1 MADQIEIIGASM
13 SALAESLR
21 ASAHNIANIN
31 TTGYKRLHGLFAQM
45 LDAEIS
51 DSVEATP
58 ALDFTQGALVRT
70 GRPLDLAL
78 TGKGFFVI
86 ETPQGELY
94 TRNGAF
100 SLNDA
105 GQMVDTSGRVV
116 AGADGPIM
124 IPTTAGTPDI
134 VVSSEGR
141 VRVAGQDVGRLKLVE
156 FEDASVLRPVGASC
170 FGRATPVEPTDATD
184 TGVRQGFLEG
194 SNVSAI
200 KELVSLITITRLYEA
215 NVKSMVTTD
224 DALRQLLEIA
234 MGS

>member
-13 SALAESLR
+13 TALAESLR
-21 ASAHNIANIN
+21 ATAHNIANVD
-31 TTGYKRLHGLFAQM
+31 TTGYKRLHGLFAQT
-45 LDAEIS
+45 LGAEMG
-51 DSVEATP
+51 DPAEAAP
-58 ALDFTQGALVRT
+58 ALDFTQGGLVRT

-94 TRNGAF
+94 TRNGTF
-100 SLNDA
+100 SLNAA

-124 IPTTAGTPDI
+124 IPTDAGALAVEVTT
-134 VVSSEGR
+134 EGR
-141 VRVAGQDVGRLKLVE
+141 VRAAGQEVGRLRLVE

-170 FGRATPVEPTDATD
+170 FGRATPVEPTVAADAS
-184 TGVRQGFLEG
+184 VRQGYLEG

-215 NVKSMVTTD
+215 NVKTVESMD
-224 DALRQLLEIA
+224 EGMRQLLAVA